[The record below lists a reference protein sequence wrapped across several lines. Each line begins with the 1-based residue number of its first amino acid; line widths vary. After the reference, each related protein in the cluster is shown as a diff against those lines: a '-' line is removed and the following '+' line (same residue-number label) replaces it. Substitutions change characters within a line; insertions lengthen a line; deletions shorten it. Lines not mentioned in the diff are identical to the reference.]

1 MNQVIISL
9 SGFIAESLAD
19 TFNSLEKIIVSDNQ
33 CSVALHEIKKMEELK
48 CKMINTKWLSEKEM
62 IDFYYTQAVKILE
75 SSKLSSSQKSQ
86 VVTLLAD
93 KIRNI

>member
-9 SGFIAESLAD
+9 SGVIAESLAD
-19 TFNSLEKIIVSDNQ
+19 TFNSLEKIVVSNNQ
-33 CSVALHEIKKMEELK
+33 YSVALHEIKKMEELK
-48 CKMINTKWLSEKEM
+48 CKMINTKWLSEREM

-86 VVTLLAD
+86 VITLLAD